1 MINVLLPDV
10 VVDGDVYDNLVM
22 QNECFLDLLVVAEGV
37 VVDEGGDDFLVVA
50 EELEDRAAD
59 VGNIVDETVSNFA
72 VIEVLGEDVLVDAE
86 AVDELVVLFNAVL
99 DRTSVE
105 EVEVDFVVFV
115 AVLEGRVV
123 VEVVMGETI
132 VDLAEL
138 GKALDGRVVTE
149 DVVAEMGIFVVLVG

>member
-50 EELEDRAAD
+50 EELEDRGAD

-72 VIEVLGEDVLVDAE
+72 VIEVLGEGVLVDAE
-86 AVDELVVLFNAVL
+86 AVDELVVDFNVLFNAVL
-99 DRTSVE
+99 D
-105 EVEVDFVVFV
+105 
-115 AVLEGRVV
+115 
-123 VEVVMGETI
+123 
-132 VDLAEL
+132 
-138 GKALDGRVVTE
+138 
-149 DVVAEMGIFVVLVG
+149 